1 MGPGSPQQRST
12 RLTAFTH
19 LIARIVRED
28 EGQDMVEY
36 ALVLGLIAI
45 AGITAIIAL
54 GPKVADLWSDADAI
68 VPAVD

>member
-1 MGPGSPQQRST
+1 MNALYELVSR
-12 RLTAFTH
+12 
-19 LIARIVRED
+19 IARED

-36 ALVLGLIAI
+36 ALVLGVIAI

-54 GPKVADLWSDADAI
+54 GPKIADLWSDANTG

>member
-1 MGPGSPQQRST
+1 M
-12 RLTAFTH
+12 TAFTD

-36 ALVLGLIAI
+36 ALVLGVIAI

-54 GPKVADLWSDADAI
+54 GPKVADLWSDADAG
-68 VPAVD
+68 VPAAD

>member
-1 MGPGSPQQRST
+1 
-12 RLTAFTH
+12 LTAFTH

>member
-1 MGPGSPQQRST
+1 MT
-12 RLTAFTH
+12 MTALTD

-36 ALVLGLIAI
+36 ALVLGVIAI

-54 GPKVADLWSDADAI
+54 GPKVADLWNDANTG
-68 VPAVD
+68 VPAAD

>member
-1 MGPGSPQQRST
+1 M
-12 RLTAFTH
+12 TAIAE
-19 LIARIVRED
+19 LVARIAREE

-36 ALVLGLIAI
+36 ALVLGVIAI

-54 GPKVADLWSDADAI
+54 GPKIADLWSDANTG

>member
-1 MGPGSPQQRST
+1 MS
-12 RLTAFTH
+12 A
-19 LIARIVRED
+19 LIELVNRIARED

-36 ALVLGLIAI
+36 ALVLGVIAI

-54 GPKVADLWSDADAI
+54 GPKIADLWSDADAG